1 MASCTDESMHVHT
14 YWVRL
19 IVLYIVKK
27 TWRLVNLCGKIG
39 LGKAQKIGEG
49 IKQWTD
55 FMIIA
60 VHWVVSV

>member
-1 MASCTDESMHVHT
+1 MHVHT
-14 YWVRL
+14 YWLKL

-27 TWRLVNLCGKIG
+27 IWHLVNLCGKIS

-55 FMIIA
+55 FITTA